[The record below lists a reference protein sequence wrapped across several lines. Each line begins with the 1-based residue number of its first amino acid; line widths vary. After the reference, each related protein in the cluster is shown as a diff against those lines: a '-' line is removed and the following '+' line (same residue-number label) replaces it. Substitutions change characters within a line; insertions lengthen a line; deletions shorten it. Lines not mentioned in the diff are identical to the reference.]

1 MTSIGDANPTS
12 GVAAFTYK
20 TVGKGAATAIW
31 AAVVAPA
38 EMVGGTFQA
47 SPAAAQP

>member
-1 MTSIGDANPTS
+1 MTLIGDANPIS

-20 TVGKGAATAIW
+20 TVAEDAATAIW

-47 SPAAAQP
+47 SRAAAQP

>member
-20 TVGKGAATAIW
+20 TVGKGAATAI
-31 AAVVAPA
+31 
-38 EMVGGTFQA
+38 
-47 SPAAAQP
+47 

>member
-1 MTSIGDANPTS
+1 MTLIGDANPIS

-20 TVGKGAATAIW
+20 TVAEDAATAIW